1 MLPNPDM
8 RPEDGAKYL
17 IEKGASKS
25 SGGHVLSR
33 MTLLEKIFTD
43 TLEAIAF
50 RSFDWI
56 SIAVFQNPKVPDA
69 ADARRMAEVKGTSL
83 SE

>member
-25 SGGHVLSR
+25 SGDHVLSR

-69 ADARRMAEVKGTSL
+69 VDTRRMTGVKGTSL

>member
-1 MLPNPDM
+1 
-8 RPEDGAKYL
+8 
-17 IEKGASKS
+17 
-25 SGGHVLSR
+25 

-43 TLEAIAF
+43 TLEAIAA
-50 RSFDWI
+50 RSFDWL